1 VTQNYSGNLNIVILL
16 ESEFSEQF
24 YYSDTVII
32 QCASSISEI
41 WGNKEIKKIYNING
55 QQIKK
60 KKNTILFYE
69 NKDGRISK
77 RLIID

>member
-1 VTQNYSGNLNIVILL
+1 MTQNYSGNLNIVILL
-16 ESEFSEQF
+16 ESEFSEQL

-32 QCASSISEI
+32 QCASSIAEI
-41 WGNKEIKKIYNING
+41 WGNEEIKKIFNING

-60 KKNTILFYE
+60 KTNTILFYE

-77 RLIID
+77 RLVID

>member
-1 VTQNYSGNLNIVILL
+1 LKILKRLHEILGN
-16 ESEFSEQF
+16 E
-24 YYSDTVII
+24 
-32 QCASSISEI
+32 
-41 WGNKEIKKIYNING
+41 EIKKIFNING

-60 KKNTILFYE
+60 KKNTILFYK